1 MKKILYL
8 TFFMAFLGSPAW
20 AETWAIV
27 VNSHSMTISM
37 IEYTCPY
44 LYFSGVSTKVYGPYL
59 TGSLG
64 SPGNLLLDV
73 ATTPDNKYAL
83 VSNYGQHKVY
93 RIDISDPTNPILA
106 GALDLGTFAPEDIAI
121 SPNGQF
127 AVISSDASVNKLV
140 FINPT
145 SFSGYSLYTL
155 TSPNGYANAVDVGKD
170 NSTII
175 LCDYNHSRII
185 YGQVNAT
192 HSGLVSESSLPT
204 DDYPINVAI
213 SPDGSTAL
221 VACTGGSVCVFEIA
235 GPGTLKFGVFR
246 EVRGFHDSPQSIAF
260 SGYMTG
266 YAYVVCNDQPGSPT
280 TLSMLRVNGSGNV
293 SMGKERAATLC
304 GYSGAAYYGVDVIVV
319 PCPEIYSLF
328 IVGNPSSN
336 LDSRNRV
343 CIVLAQP
350 GRPDPFF
357 SPGPLNDTQYDAKG
371 VAIFSSYLY
380 PPSNAS
386 LSRLTNNYIFY
397 KEYINRL
404 TWQANE
410 KNISPIGKYRIF
422 RKSKGA
428 QDSTYQQLTE
438 VDGSVFQY
446 DERGLKKTDSY
457 TYRIIAITPGGR
469 ESAPVEVSNVV
480 VMKRA
485 GSGLKLLFTKF
496 GDTKFANLMR
506 KK

>member
-1 MKKILYL
+1 MKKTVYL
-8 TFFMAFLGSPAW
+8 AFFLSFFMSFLIPRAW
-20 AETWAIV
+20 AENWAIV
-27 VNSHSMTISM
+27 VNSQSMSINTIKTPS
-37 IEYTCPY
+37 IYP
-44 LYFSGVSTKVYGPYL
+44 FSPVPKIYGPFL
-59 TGSLG
+59 SGSLG

-83 VSNYGQHKVY
+83 VSNFGQHKVY
-93 RIDISDPTNPILA
+93 RIDISDPANPILA
-106 GALDLGTFAPEDIAI
+106 GTLDLGTFAPEDIAI

-127 AVISSDASVNKLV
+127 AVISSGGGVNKLV
-140 FINPT
+140 FINLT
-145 SFSGYSLYTL
+145 SFSSYSLYTL

-175 LCDYNHSRII
+175 LCDYDHSRII

-192 HSGLVSESSLPT
+192 LSGLVSESSLPT

-221 VACTGGSVCVFEIA
+221 VACTGGSVCVFEIT
-235 GPGTLKFGVFR
+235 GPGTLRFGIFR
-246 EVRGFHDSPQSIAF
+246 EVRGFHDSPQSIVF
-260 SGYMTG
+260 SSRYS
-266 YAYVVCNDQPGSPT
+266 YAYVVCNSQPGSLT
-280 TLSMLRVNGSGNV
+280 TFSMLRVHGSGNV
-293 SMGKERAATLC
+293 SMGKERAATLF
-304 GYSGAAYYGVDVIVV
+304 GYSGAAYYGVDVIIE
-319 PCPEIYSLF
+319 PCWDQILVS
-328 IVGNPSSN
+328 NPSSN
-336 LDSRNRV
+336 LDSSNRV
-343 CIVLAQP
+343 TTIYNPEPNQIPVPFYHP
-350 GRPDPFF
+350 GR
-357 SPGPLNDTQYDAKG
+357 LEDTQYDAKG
-371 VAIFSSYLY
+371 IALFGWSLY

-428 QDSTYQQLTE
+428 QDSTYQQVTE

-446 DERGLKKTDSY
+446 DDRGMKKNANY
-457 TYRIIAITPGGR
+457 TYRIIAITPGGL
-469 ESAPVEVSNVV
+469 ESSPVEVSNVA

-485 GSGLKLLFTKF
+485 T
-496 GDTKFANLMR
+496 
-506 KK
+506 

>member
-1 MKKILYL
+1 MKKILSL
-8 TFFMAFLGSPAW
+8 FFFMAFLGSLAW
-20 AETWAIV
+20 AENWAIV
-27 VNSHSMTISM
+27 VNSQSMNINM
-37 IEYTCPY
+37 IAYTCPY
-44 LYFSGVSTKVYGPYL
+44 LYFSGFSTKVYGPYL

-73 ATTPDNKYAL
+73 ATTSDNKYAL
-83 VSNYGQHKVY
+83 VSNFGQHKVY
-93 RIDISDPTNPILA
+93 RIDISDPANPILA
-106 GALDLGTFAPEDIAI
+106 GTLDLGTFAPEDIAI

-140 FINPT
+140 FINLA

-175 LCDYNHSRII
+175 LCDYNHSRVI

-221 VACTGGSVCVFEIA
+221 VACTGGSVCVFEIT

-260 SGYMTG
+260 SGYTAG

-319 PCPEIYSLF
+319 PCPEIYSLI

-343 CIVLAQP
+343 CTILAHP
-350 GRPDPFF
+350 GGTGPYF

-371 VAIFSSYLY
+371 VAIFSSTIY
-380 PPSNAS
+380 PPSNVS

-397 KEYINRL
+397 KEYLNRL

-410 KNISPIGKYRIF
+410 KNISPIGRYRIF
-422 RKSKGA
+422 RKGKGA
-428 QDSTYQQLTE
+428 QDSTYQQVTE
-438 VDGSVFQY
+438 VDGSTFRY
-446 DERGLKKTDSY
+446 DDRGLKKTDSY
-457 TYRIIAITPGGR
+457 TYRIIAITPGGL
-469 ESAPVEVSNVV
+469 ESLPVEVSNVV
-480 VMKRA
+480 VMRR
-485 GSGLKLLFTKF
+485 GT
-496 GDTKFANLMR
+496 
-506 KK
+506 

>member
-1 MKKILYL
+1 
-8 TFFMAFLGSPAW
+8 
-20 AETWAIV
+20 
-27 VNSHSMTISM
+27 
-37 IEYTCPY
+37 
-44 LYFSGVSTKVYGPYL
+44 
-59 TGSLG
+59 
-64 SPGNLLLDV
+64 
-73 ATTPDNKYAL
+73 
-83 VSNYGQHKVY
+83 
-93 RIDISDPTNPILA
+93 
-106 GALDLGTFAPEDIAI
+106 
-121 SPNGQF
+121 
-127 AVISSDASVNKLV
+127 
-140 FINPT
+140 
-145 SFSGYSLYTL
+145 
-155 TSPNGYANAVDVGKD
+155 
-170 NSTII
+170 
-175 LCDYNHSRII
+175 
-185 YGQVNAT
+185 
-192 HSGLVSESSLPT
+192 
-204 DDYPINVAI
+204 
-213 SPDGSTAL
+213 
-221 VACTGGSVCVFEIA
+221 
-235 GPGTLKFGVFR
+235 
-246 EVRGFHDSPQSIAF
+246 
-260 SGYMTG
+260 
-266 YAYVVCNDQPGSPT
+266 
-280 TLSMLRVNGSGNV
+280 
-293 SMGKERAATLC
+293 
-304 GYSGAAYYGVDVIVV
+304 V

-357 SPGPLNDTQYDAKG
+357 SPGPLNDSQYDAKG

-397 KEYINRL
+397 KENINRL

-446 DERGLKKTDSY
+446 DDRGMKKNANY

-469 ESAPVEVSNVV
+469 ESLPVEVSNVV

-485 GSGLKLLFTKF
+485 GSGSKLLFTKF